1 MGKRKYGSIDG
12 IWQIS
17 DEDKAL
23 FEKIAKES
31 RSENEKHFF
40 RIVEYREKH
49 NQSSIGDILLDC
61 MKNPD
66 GIGFM
71 RYEYDMYMLLI
82 DSGEGYAEEP
92 LTVETIDLFL
102 NEDFSEYWD
111 GRTNCRTMLEYLRSI
126 DYSVIDYEKDR
137 D

>member
-31 RSENEKHFF
+31 GSENEKHFF

-49 NQSSIGDILLDC
+49 NQSSTGDILLDC

-71 RYEYDMYMLLI
+71 RYEYDMYMLLM
-82 DSGEGYAEEP
+82 DSGEGYVEEP
-92 LTVETIDLFL
+92 LTVETLDLFL
-102 NEDFSEYWD
+102 NEDFSEYWA
-111 GRTNCRTMLEYLRSI
+111 GRTNCHTMLEYLRSI

>member
-1 MGKRKYGSIDG
+1 M
-12 IWQIS
+12 
-17 DEDKAL
+17 
-23 FEKIAKES
+23 EK
-31 RSENEKHFF
+31 N
-40 RIVEYREKH
+40 